1 MVGFIFPDCR
11 PVTCA
16 CAVCYISFFTE
27 FIENLIIHKKILELV
42 IIEDCCLKCA
52 FHNENAKY
60 GCEMTDEIP
69 VVCSVKMR
77 KMKQEKHEVKNEIQ
91 S

>member
-1 MVGFIFPDCR
+1 MSDYTPCK
-11 PVTCA
+11 
-16 CAVCYISFFTE
+16 
-27 FIENLIIHKKILELV
+27 N
-42 IIEDCCLKCA
+42 CA

-60 GCEMTDEIP
+60 ECEMTDEIP
-69 VVCSVKMR
+69 VICSVKMR

>member
-1 MVGFIFPDCR
+1 MIKNIGVGNYR
-11 PVTCA
+11 R
-16 CAVCYISFFTE
+16 
-27 FIENLIIHKKILELV
+27 L
-42 IIEDCCLKCA
+42 LKCA
-52 FHNENAKY
+52 FHNPKAKY

-69 VVCSVKMR
+69 VICSVKMR